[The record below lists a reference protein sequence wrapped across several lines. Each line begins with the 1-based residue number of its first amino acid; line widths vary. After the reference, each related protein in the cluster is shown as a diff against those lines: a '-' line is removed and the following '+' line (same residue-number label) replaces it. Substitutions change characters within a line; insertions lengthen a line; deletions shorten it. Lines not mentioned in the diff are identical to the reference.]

1 MMKISPLA
9 INLHIKLSLILFA
22 CLMTTG
28 CKTSPCNL
36 EPTIVY
42 VPTERQISSLPS
54 PFDKLS
60 KEELRQEWAKETYI
74 GLNFANEL
82 DLYRAITA
90 FKRALILLPA
100 SKADRRLQIEYN
112 IFLCY
117 YFGQK
122 YQEALLYYDSSH
134 LGTAAC
140 EFPPY
145 RDLLIVL
152 FDCYYQT
159 GQEEKAELIREKLHG
174 FDPTAADQLLL
185 STSIQEANFCL
196 LDELKSSICDDSIDM
211 FLTDYNLKALSVSKA
226 KTLNALL
233 PGAGYYYVGQKNA
246 AATSF
251 LINALFAWG
260 TYAFIKNGYYAA
272 GIITASLESG
282 WYIGGINGAGLA
294 ANEYNERLYETS
306 AKNVMIDNKLFPVL
320 MLKASF

>member
-1 MMKISPLA
+1 ML
-9 INLHIKLSLILFA
+9 
-22 CLMTTG
+22 TG

-36 EPTIVY
+36 EPIIVY
-42 VPTERQISSLPS
+42 AATERQVASMPT

-60 KEELRQEWAKETYI
+60 KEELKQEWARELYI

-100 SKADRRLQIEYN
+100 SKSDRRLQVEYN
-112 IFLCY
+112 ILLCY

-122 YQEALLYYDSSH
+122 YREALSYYDSSH
-134 LGTAAC
+134 LDSVAC
-140 EFPPY
+140 DFPPY
-145 RDLLIVL
+145 QDLLIVL

-159 GQEEKAELIREKLHG
+159 GHEEKAELIKEKLHTL
-174 FDPTAADQLLL
+174 DPSITDRLLL
-185 STSIQEANFCL
+185 STSLQEANFCL
-196 LDELKSSICDDSIDM
+196 INELKTTICDDSIDV
-211 FLTDYNLKALSVSKA
+211 FLADYELKALSVNKA
-226 KTLNALL
+226 KTLNAVF

-246 AATSF
+246 ATTSF
-251 LINALFAWG
+251 LINALFIWG

-294 ANEYNERLYETS
+294 ANEYNQRLYETN
-306 AKNVMIDNKLFPVL
+306 AKDVMIKNNLFPVL
-320 MLKASF
+320 MLETSF